1 MQELR
6 RVDGSVQALGNR
18 RLPAWSPEA
27 DARRMAV
34 QRELDQLIDF
44 EEICHRALGPSWG
57 GVPADKRGEF
67 VQTLRRLAG
76 RTYVEALTSGR
87 DYRVVLEREI
97 INGNEAR
104 VMGTRTPRSP
114 GAAPIAV
121 EYCLV
126 LRQGRWRVADV
137 IVDGSSLVANYH
149 REFARVIK
157 RESFDGLLASMK
169 ERLRR
174 SDQN

>member
-6 RVDGSVQALGNR
+6 RVDALVQSLGSR

-27 DARRMAV
+27 DARRMAM

-44 EEICHRALGPSWG
+44 EEICHRALGPSWS

-67 VQTLRRLAG
+67 VKTLRTLAG
-76 RTYVEALTSGR
+76 RTYVDALTSGR
-87 DYRVVLEREI
+87 DYRVVLDRQI
-97 INGNEAR
+97 INGSEAR
-104 VMGTRTPRSP
+104 VTGTRTRRSP

-174 SDQN
+174 SDPN